1 MLIRSRAPLR
11 LGLAGGGTDV
21 SPYSDIYGGAILNVC
36 INMFAH
42 ATIISGDGG
51 KIIFNALD
59 LEVSESYP
67 ICSDEILA
75 DGPLTLL
82 KGIYINLVKRYPKIS
97 NQSIILE
104 THVDAP
110 KGSGLGSS
118 STLVVAVV
126 KAFAD
131 FFELPL
137 GEYDLAHLAYEI
149 EREDLKMAGGKQDQY
164 AAAFGG
170 VNFMEFLPENN
181 VIVNPLK
188 VKDEYLFELENNL
201 LLYYT
206 GTSRLSFEIIEQQAK
221 NVVEKNS
228 NSLEAM
234 HQVKKQA
241 VLMKEALLKGRLMDI
256 GAILDYGWE
265 HKKKMASNISNSSID
280 LIYEAAKEAGA
291 TGGKLSGAGGGGF
304 FVFFCPANTSHAV
317 RKRLADFGGEFYNF
331 QFYNEGA
338 KSWRVK
344 GN

>member
-36 INMFAH
+36 INMFAR
-42 ATIISGDGG
+42 ATIVSGDA
-51 KIIFNALD
+51 KSVTFTALD
-59 LEVSESYP
+59 LGISETYT
-67 ICSDEILA
+67 IGNEILVE
-75 DGPLTLL
+75 GPLTLL
-82 KGIYINLVKRYPKIS
+82 KGIYINLVERYPKIA
-97 NQSIILE
+97 NQSIVLE
-104 THVDAP
+104 TYVDAP

-118 STLVVAVV
+118 STLVVAVI
-126 KAFAD
+126 KAFAE

-149 EREDLKMAGGKQDQY
+149 ERKDLKMAGGKQDQY

-170 VNFMEFLPENN
+170 VNFMEFLPNNN

-221 NVVEKNS
+221 NVVDMNS
-228 NSLEAM
+228 NSLDAM
-234 HQVKKQA
+234 HEVKKQA
-241 VLMKEALLKGRLMDI
+241 VLMKEALLKGNLMDM

-265 HKKKMASNISNSSID
+265 HKKKMASNISNPSID
-280 LIYEAAKEAGA
+280 LIYETAKEAGA

-317 RKRLADFGGEFYNF
+317 RKKLSDFGGQFYNF

-344 GN
+344 T